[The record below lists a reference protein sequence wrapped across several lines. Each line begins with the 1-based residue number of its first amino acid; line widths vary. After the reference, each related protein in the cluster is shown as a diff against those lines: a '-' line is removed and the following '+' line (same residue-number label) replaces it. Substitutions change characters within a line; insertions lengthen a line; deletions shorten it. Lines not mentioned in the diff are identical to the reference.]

1 MATLS
6 LTSLATHS
14 LILALVTRLL
24 ILAVVTRLLI
34 LALVTCL
41 PILPLVIR
49 LLNLPLV
56 TCLWILVA
64 LDINTWGQMTKPNNH
79 WGTQN
84 TFQLASPGFC
94 GHISDELT
102 QPQTAIQTIPT
113 FYNLSTLICNGHFPP
128 QPALTHLTN
137 NIPPTL
143 TQRNSDQQTT

>member
-14 LILALVTRLL
+14 LILALVTRLLILAVVTRLLILALVTRLL

-64 LDINTWGQMTKPNNH
+64 LDINTWGRTSINPIITTAKAMYTPST
-79 WGTQN
+79 TQL
-84 TFQLASPGFC
+84 TIMLASAHRDDQAKQSL
-94 GHISDELT
+94 GHSE
-102 QPQTAIQTIPT
+102 
-113 FYNLSTLICNGHFPP
+113 YLSTSISWILWPY
-128 QPALTHLTN
+128 L
-137 NIPPTL
+137 
-143 TQRNSDQQTT
+143 